1 MIDRPALLARRASAL
16 FVVILLAFALAA
28 CGGSAEPTPT
38 PQPTAT
44 PTPIPTPTPTPA
56 PAPDATDA
64 AVAPASD
71 ASGYVVTEQQINDML
86 QEAIADQPDLP
97 VSDLTVDLQPDL
109 IVGTGKVALGFFNA
123 AFQLSLRVEAV
134 DGKVVPE
141 VAEIL
146 LDGKPV
152 APFLQGQI
160 DNMTAPFIE
169 QASSADYGFYV
180 ESVTIT
186 DDEIRIAA
194 Q

>member
-1 MIDRPALLARRASAL
+1 MTEQSALLARRASAL
-16 FVVILLAFALAA
+16 FLVILLAFALAA

-38 PQPTAT
+38 LQPTAT

-56 PAPDATDA
+56 PEPAATDA
-64 AVAPASD
+64 AVAPAG
-71 ASGYVVTEQQINDML
+71 AAGGYVVTEQQINDML
-86 QEAIADQPDLP
+86 QEAIAGQQDLP
-97 VSDLTVDLQPDL
+97 VSDLTVDLQPNL
-109 IVGTGKVALGFFNA
+109 IVGTGKVALGFINA

-152 APFLQGQI
+152 APFLKGQI

>member
-1 MIDRPALLARRASAL
+1 MTEQSTLLARRASAL
-16 FVVILLAFALAA
+16 FLVILLAFALAA

-56 PAPDATDA
+56 PEPDATEA
-64 AVAPASD
+64 AVAPAGVD
-71 ASGYVVTEQQINDML
+71 GGYVVTEQQINDML
-86 QEAIADQPDLP
+86 QEAIAGQQDLP

-109 IVGTGKVALGFFNA
+109 IVGTGKVALGFINA

-134 DGKVVPE
+134 DGKVMPE

-152 APFLQGQI
+152 APFLKGQI

>member
-1 MIDRPALLARRASAL
+1 MTEQSALLARRASAL
-16 FVVILLAFALAA
+16 FLVILLAFALAA

-56 PAPDATDA
+56 PEPDATEA
-64 AVAPASD
+64 AVAPAGVD
-71 ASGYVVTEQQINDML
+71 GGYVVTEQQINDML
-86 QEAIADQPDLP
+86 QEAIAGQQDLP

-109 IVGTGKVALGFFNA
+109 IVGTGKVALGFINA

-134 DGKVVPE
+134 DGKVMPE

-152 APFLQGQI
+152 APFLKGQI

>member
-1 MIDRPALLARRASAL
+1 MFGQPALLARRASAL
-16 FVVILLAFALAA
+16 FFVILLSFALAA

-38 PQPTAT
+38 PQPTAS

-56 PAPDATDA
+56 PQPAATDA
-64 AVAPASD
+64 AVAPAGAD
-71 ASGYVVTEQQINDML
+71 GGYVVTEQQINDML
-86 QEAIADQPDLP
+86 QEAIAGQQDLP

-109 IVGTGKVALGFFNA
+109 IVGTGKVALGFINA

-152 APFLQGQI
+152 APFLKGQI

-186 DDEIRIAA
+186 DDEIRIAG

>member
-1 MIDRPALLARRASAL
+1 MTEQSALLARRASAL
-16 FVVILLAFALAA
+16 FLVILLAFALAA

-56 PAPDATDA
+56 PEPDATEA
-64 AVAPASD
+64 AVAPAGVD
-71 ASGYVVTEQQINDML
+71 GGYVVTEQQINDML
-86 QEAIADQPDLP
+86 QEAIAGQQDLP

-109 IVGTGKVALGFFNA
+109 IVGTGKVALGFINA

-152 APFLQGQI
+152 APFLKGQI

>member
-1 MIDRPALLARRASAL
+1 MTEQSALLARRASAL
-16 FVVILLAFALAA
+16 FLVILLAFALAA

-56 PAPDATDA
+56 PAATEA
-64 AVAPASD
+64 AVAPAGG
-71 ASGYVVTEQQINDML
+71 AGGYVVTEQQINDML
-86 QEAIADQPDLP
+86 QEAIAGQQDLP

-186 DDEIRIAA
+186 DDEIRITGE
-194 Q
+194 

>member
-1 MIDRPALLARRASAL
+1 MSGQPALLARRASAL
-16 FVVILLAFALAA
+16 FVVIVLSFALAA

-56 PAPDATDA
+56 PQPAATDA
-64 AVAPASD
+64 AVAPAGVD
-71 ASGYVVTEQQINDML
+71 GGYVVSEQQINDML
-86 QEAIADQPDLP
+86 QEAIAGQQDLP

-109 IVGTGKVALGFFNA
+109 IVGTGKVALGFINA

-152 APFLQGQI
+152 APFLKGQI

-186 DDEIRIAA
+186 DDEIRIAG

>member
-1 MIDRPALLARRASAL
+1 MTEQSALLARRASAL
-16 FVVILLAFALAA
+16 FLVILLAFALAA

-38 PQPTAT
+38 LQPTAT

-56 PAPDATDA
+56 PEPAATEA
-64 AVAPASD
+64 AVSPAG
-71 ASGYVVTEQQINDML
+71 AGGYVVTEQQINDML
-86 QEAIADQPDLP
+86 QEAIAGQQDLP

-109 IVGTGKVALGFFNA
+109 IVGTGKVALGFINA

-152 APFLQGQI
+152 APFLKGQI

>member
-28 CGGSAEPTPT
+28 CGGSAE
-38 PQPTAT
+38 
-44 PTPIPTPTPTPA
+44 PTPTPA

>member
-1 MIDRPALLARRASAL
+1 MTEQSALLARRASAL
-16 FVVILLAFALAA
+16 FLVILLAFALAA

-56 PAPDATDA
+56 PEPAATDA
-64 AVAPASD
+64 AVAPAG
-71 ASGYVVTEQQINDML
+71 AAGGYVVTEQQINDML
-86 QEAIADQPDLP
+86 QEAIAGQQDLP
-97 VSDLTVDLQPDL
+97 VSDLTVDLQPNL
-109 IVGTGKVALGFFNA
+109 IVGTGKVALGFINA

-152 APFLQGQI
+152 APFLKGQI